1 MRLFKNKPAKSIA
14 LASALA
20 VGTTLFGA
28 TLPLQ
33 ADETCQSPYM
43 AKIVGQEDFV
53 YVWTLGIEGMGDGQD
68 KLVTVD
74 VNPKSANYG
83 KVVDSLSVG
92 GRNEA
97 HHSGFTDDRRY
108 LWAGGLDTNKLFIF
122 DVHTDPAKPTL
133 HKVVTDFVEK
143 SGGVVGPHTTYALP
157 GRIMITGLSNNKD
170 HGGRT
175 ALVEYTNEGEY
186 IATHWMPTDQN
197 LRGAE
202 KTGKYAD
209 GYNYD
214 LRVLPRRNIMLT
226 SSFTGWSNYMM
237 DFGKM
242 LQDKEAMKRFG
253 NTVVLWDLHTK
264 KPKKV
269 FDVPGA
275 PLEIRCAWQPNNN
288 WCVTTTALTSKIWL
302 IYEDQQG
309 EWQAEAVADV
319 GDASKVPLP
328 VDISISSDDSRLWVN
343 TFMDGKTRLFDMSNP
358 HQPKQVYEKV
368 IGRQVNMASSSWDST
383 RIYYTSSLLANWD
396 KKGDDNE
403 QYFKSYVWNGEQL
416 VEKFAIDFRALKLGR
431 AHQMRFGAYSLY
443 GQVRPED
450 RQISVAG
457 LDTTGK

>member
-1 MRLFKNKPAKSIA
+1 MRLFKKKPAKSLA
-14 LASALA
+14 LVSALA
-20 VGTTLFGA
+20 LGTTLFGA

-53 YVWTLGIEGMGDGQD
+53 YVWTLGIEGLGDGQD
-68 KLVTVD
+68 KLVTID
-74 VNPKSANYG
+74 VNPKSSSYG
-83 KVVDSLSVG
+83 KVVHSLSVG

-97 HHSGFTDDRRY
+97 HHSGFTDDRHY

-122 DVHTDPAKPTL
+122 DVHSDPAKPKL

-186 IATHWMPTDQN
+186 VATHWMPTDQN

-214 LRVLPRRNIMLT
+214 VRVLPRRNIMLT

-242 LQDKEAMKRFG
+242 LQHKEAMKRFV
-253 NTVVLWDLHTK
+253 NTVVLWNLNRK

-275 PLEIRCAWQPNNN
+275 PLEIRCAW
-288 WCVTTTALTSKIWL
+288 
-302 IYEDQQG
+302 
-309 EWQAEAVADV
+309 
-319 GDASKVPLP
+319 
-328 VDISISSDDSRLWVN
+328 
-343 TFMDGKTRLFDMSNP
+343 
-358 HQPKQVYEKV
+358 
-368 IGRQVNMASSSWDST
+368 
-383 RIYYTSSLLANWD
+383 
-396 KKGDDNE
+396 
-403 QYFKSYVWNGEQL
+403 
-416 VEKFAIDFRALKLGR
+416 
-431 AHQMRFGAYSLY
+431 
-443 GQVRPED
+443 
-450 RQISVAG
+450 
-457 LDTTGK
+457 